1 MSILPAG
8 SACTCQGAAV
18 RYSDA
23 IQGTPGA
30 HDTIGA
36 LTLVVV
42 AWLVVIVGAL
52 LVMRAVMSEQLD
64 QEQDQS
70 DDQIS
75 GHVPSE

>member
-1 MSILPAG
+1 
-8 SACTCQGAAV
+8 
-18 RYSDA
+18 
-23 IQGTPGA
+23 
-30 HDTIGA
+30 
-36 LTLVVV
+36 VVV